1 MFIHHVSPSAGSQY
15 GIYLGVII
23 FHGFPRAFLPLQVV
37 GGSFNPSEKWWS
49 EFVSWD
55 FRWKFPTVSGKSWK
69 FRGSSHHQLV
79 IINHH
84 SPSLT
89 IINQHYPILN
99 QCSKPPIREVDHL
112 VFPPQVHVPRVRE
125 PPWRA
130 DIGPSSDS
138 DCKRPGRPLQVAKGE
153 RRERCGKP

>member
-69 FRGSSHHQLV
+69 FHGSSHHQPDDYGWNMLKYV
-79 IINHH
+79 EIPPKINMVMTWGLGDGKHDWRLLH
-84 SPSLT
+84 
-89 IINQHYPILN
+89 
-99 QCSKPPIREVDHL
+99 KPHEIRSE
-112 VFPPQVHVPRVRE
+112 
-125 PPWRA
+125 
-130 DIGPSSDS
+130 SSDTAVIVS
-138 DCKRPGRPLQVAKGE
+138 LENQRTAMLCLCHIWNWSLWSRFCFC
-153 RRERCGKP
+153 RE